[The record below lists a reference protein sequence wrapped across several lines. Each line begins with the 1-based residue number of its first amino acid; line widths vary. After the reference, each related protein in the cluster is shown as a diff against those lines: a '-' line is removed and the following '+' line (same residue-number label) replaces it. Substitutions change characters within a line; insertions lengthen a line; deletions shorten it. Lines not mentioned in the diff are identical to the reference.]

1 MKKSLT
7 FRLAICLAGLL
18 LFSGALSAGEKK
30 MMHCFAFTAI
40 DAATDADWQAFFK
53 ATDELP
59 GKIPGITK
67 VWYGKLRAPLNLFSV
82 DPKTAKEARA
92 SEQKTATGPVK
103 LTPRQWGVCM
113 EMTNDAAFLKTYT
126 ANPAHAAWV
135 SAYEKVRVAG
145 TTTFD
150 ILGQ

>member
-1 MKKSLT
+1 MKPLT
-7 FRLAICLAGLL
+7 FRLAICLSGLL

-30 MMHCFAFTAI
+30 MMHCFTFTAI
-40 DAATDADWQAFFK
+40 DAAADADWQAFFK

-59 GKIPGITK
+59 GKIPQITR
-67 VWYGKLRAPLNLFSV
+67 VWYGKLRAPMNLFV
-82 DPKTAKEARA
+82 PDAKTAKEART

-103 LTPRQWGVCM
+103 FMQRQWGVCM
-113 EMTNDAAFLKTYT
+113 EMPDDAAFLKSYS

-135 SAYEKVRVAG
+135 SAYEKVRVEG